1 MEEVDEVEL
10 VVQRVTALD
19 LGKATLEA
27 CMRVPHPSKPGR
39 RMQEIRGYAPTT
51 AALLEMAIWLR
62 QWGIE
67 RVVMESTSDYWKGV
81 YYLLEAEGF
90 DCWLVN
96 AREVKN
102 VPGRAKTDRADAVWL
117 AKVAERGMCR
127 PSLVHPP
134 PIRRLRD
141 LTRYRRALVS
151 DRSREMQRV
160 EKLLEDAQ
168 IKISSVLSDIHGVS
182 GRAMMEALIAG
193 QRDPWSLARLAKG
206 NARKKTDRL
215 EEALRGFFTDHHATI
230 LQMMLDNIDRISAQ
244 IAALDARIA
253 ETIGPFSCQA
263 AQLDDIPG
271 VDTVAAAELIA
282 EIGVDKAR
290 FPTAAHLV
298 SWAKF
303 CPQTHQSAG
312 KSRSKGNPW
321 LAGTLGRIVF
331 SALHTDTF
339 LGARYRRLARRRGKP
354 KAIVAVGNSV
364 LTVVYHLP
372 SDADLSF
379 CELGPAHYESRIN
392 KHRRARDLATQLQ
405 ALTGQ
410 HIVIRDGKAIITDA
424 AA

>member
-10 VVQRVTALD
+10 VVQRVAALD

-39 RMQEIRGYAPTT
+39 RMQEIRGYATTT

-81 YYLLEAEGF
+81 YYLLESEGF

-117 AKVAERGMCR
+117 ARVAERGMCR

-134 PIRRLRD
+134 QIRRLRD

-230 LQMMLDNIDRISAQ
+230 LQMMLDNIDRIGAQ

-253 ETIGPFSCQA
+253 EAIGPFSRPA
-263 AQLDDIPG
+263 AQLTDIPG
-271 VDTVAAAELIA
+271 VNTVAAAEL
-282 EIGVDKAR
+282 
-290 FPTAAHLV
+290 LV

-312 KSRSKGNPW
+312 KSRSKARGKGNPW
-321 LAGTLGRIVF
+321 LAGTVGRIVF
-331 SALHTDTF
+331 SATRTDTF

-354 KAIVAVGNSV
+354 KAIIAVGNSV
-364 LTVVYHLP
+364 LTIVYHLL
-372 SDADLSF
+372 SDADLDF

-392 KHRRARDLATQLQ
+392 KNRRARDLATQLQ

-410 HIVIRDGKAIITDA
+410 RIVIRDGKAIITDNA
-424 AA
+424 A

>member
-1 MEEVDEVEL
+1 MTCPRIRSPRKEDCCDELRINPLPLLTRGLRRGDAPEL
-10 VVQRVTALD
+10 PD
-19 LGKATLEA
+19 
-27 CMRVPHPSKPGR
+27 
-39 RMQEIRGYAPTT
+39 
-51 AALLEMAIWLR
+51 
-62 QWGIE
+62 
-67 RVVMESTSDYWKGV
+67 WKGV

-193 QRDPWSLARLAKG
+193 QRDPWTLARLAKG
-206 NARKKTDRL
+206 IARKKTDRL

-230 LQMMLDNIDRISAQ
+230 LQMMLDNIDRISTQ
-244 IAALDARIA
+244 VAALDARIA
-253 ETIGPFSCQA
+253 EAIGPFSRQA
-263 AQLDDIPG
+263 ARLADIPG

-282 EIGVDKAR
+282 EIGVDMAR

-303 CPQTHQSAG
+303 CPQIHQSAG
-312 KSRSKGNPW
+312 KSMQQGPRQGQP
-321 LAGTLGRIVF
+321 LAGRHPWADRVQ
-331 SALHTDTF
+331 
-339 LGARYRRLARRRGKP
+339 RLAYR
-354 KAIVAVGNSV
+354 
-364 LTVVYHLP
+364 HLP
-372 SDADLSF
+372 GRPIPAP
-379 CELGPAHYESRIN
+379 GPASR
-392 KHRRARDLATQLQ
+392 
-405 ALTGQ
+405 
-410 HIVIRDGKAIITDA
+410 
-424 AA
+424 